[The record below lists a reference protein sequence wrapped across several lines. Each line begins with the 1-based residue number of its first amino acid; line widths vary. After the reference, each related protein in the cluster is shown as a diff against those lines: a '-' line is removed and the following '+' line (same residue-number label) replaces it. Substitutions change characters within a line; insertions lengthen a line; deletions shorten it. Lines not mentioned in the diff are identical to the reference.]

1 MPAGPSSS
9 SRSSSGRGG
18 RDGGGR
24 SGGGKGRSQSG
35 RGGSKSQSKRTGS
48 NRGPGGSSS
57 SGSSSSKGSGKGR
70 RGPKGSGSGS
80 RSRFDS
86 KGGKSRGS
94 SDGRGRNDRGR
105 DGRGRNDRDR
115 NDRNRRDDRGT
126 STKTAHSARR
136 GEPDAKNARAERSG
150 WGSVAK
156 HGAVGATIGQRRDE
170 QETDERFSPDE
181 RRRFEQR
188 QEKRAKI
195 AERNEELRSEAR
207 EAIDR
212 GGLPTEKPRGE
223 KPTVERRLLA
233 ARTPKQIDVP
243 KEMRKVV
250 GADGADR
257 PWKLFKRA
265 AKEFEQERFDDA
277 LRTIKPLAKTF
288 PNIPDIQELHGLCLY
303 RLGKWD
309 EAIEV
314 LEGFRVM
321 ASTVEQHPVLMDS
334 HRAIGNWADVDE
346 LWNELAEFSPSP
358 ELMAEGRIVMAGAFA
373 DRGRVDTGIRLLEK
387 GWKPPREPQP
397 HHLRRAY
404 VLADLLEQD
413 GKLPQSRKLFGW
425 VASKAPEFGD
435 AAERSNS

>member
-1 MPAGPSSS
+1 MPAGPSKS

-18 RDGGGR
+18 QPGGR
-24 SGGGKGRSQSG
+24 SGSNGRSQSG
-35 RGGSKSQSKRTGS
+35 RGGAKG
-48 NRGPGGSSS
+48 RGG
-57 SGSSSSKGSGKGR
+57 SKGSK
-70 RGPKGSGSGS
+70 PGSK
-80 RSRFDS
+80 SRFDS
-86 KGGKSRGS
+86 KGGKSRNSRDSRGGN
-94 SDGRGRNDRGR
+94 DRGRNDRNRDDRGRGGR
-105 DGRGRNDRDR
+105 DRDDRKRSGRN
-115 NDRNRRDDRGT
+115 DRGT
-126 STKTAHSARR
+126 STRTAHSARR